1 MIKCP
6 HCQNE
11 DMRAIERVR
20 AWGGES
26 LQSKYLCNI
35 CSKTF
40 ELEEVK
46 SDKSENDFTNRPT
59 LTEKISRPRR
69 R

>member
-20 AWGGES
+20 VWNSERIVP
-26 LQSKYLCNI
+26 KYLCNV
-35 CSKTF
+35 CSKMF
-40 ELEEVK
+40 EVTD
-46 SDKSENDFTNRPT
+46 DKGEDDFTNRPT